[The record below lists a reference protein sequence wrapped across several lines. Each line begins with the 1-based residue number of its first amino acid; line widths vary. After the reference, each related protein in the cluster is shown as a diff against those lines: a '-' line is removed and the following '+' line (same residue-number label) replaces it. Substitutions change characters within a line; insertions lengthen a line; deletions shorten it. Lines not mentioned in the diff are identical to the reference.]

1 MNSLLKITGS
11 ILLILSLN
19 SAMAVSEETETKL
32 LEQAL
37 MEGAVTKEQKT
48 AINRYFTNIA
58 AQKLKEASRYRE
70 MAEIGRG
77 GKATQQAQKKQE
89 LLRRAD
95 SLEAEANSYKSLS
108 L

>member
-1 MNSLLKITGS
+1 MNSILKLTGS
-11 ILLILSLN
+11 MLLIFSLS
-19 SAMAVSEETETKL
+19 SAMAVSDETETKL

-37 MEGAVTKEQKT
+37 VEGAVTKEQKT

-58 AQKLKEASRYRE
+58 AQKLREASRYRE
-70 MAEIGRG
+70 MADLGRG
-77 GKATQQAQKKQE
+77 GKATQQSQKKLE

-95 SLEAEANSYKSLS
+95 SLETEANSYKSLS